1 MISMPL
7 QIMLLSLDERSFMED
22 LVRDYMK
29 LMYSTAMR
37 IVNSGDVAEDM
48 VQDSL
53 ERLMNHTRK
62 LMTLSQQRLVGYIV
76 ITVRNTALEYLNA
89 QKTREKYEAEI
100 IAEEDGVHLF
110 SPSSEVILIERD
122 DIILFYES
130 WDSLPE
136 GDRTIL
142 ESKYVLGK
150 SDSEIAKEI
159 GCKAGSVR
167 MKLTRAKRKA
177 MTVFKERKKY
187 GKN

>member
-7 QIMLLSLDERSFMED
+7 QVLLLSPDERSFMED
-22 LVRDYMK
+22 LVRDYTK

-37 IVNSGDVAEDM
+37 IVNSGDVAEDI

-53 ERLMNHTRK
+53 ERLMNHTQK

-89 QKTREKYEAEI
+89 QKTREKYEAEKI
-100 IAEEDGVHLF
+100 SEEGDVRLL
-110 SPSSEVILIERD
+110 SPSSEVILIEKD
-122 DIILFYES
+122 DIILFYKS

-136 GDRTIL
+136 GDRNIL

-150 SDSEIAKEI
+150 SDREIAKEL

-177 MTVFKERKKY
+177 MAIFKERNEY
-187 GKN
+187 GKI